1 MCNDVVSAS
10 LLTMYSSSIICKD
23 KGILNGKIIEKPDKN
38 PDCYPSMGT
47 YAPFTTLH
55 KNDDLRCKYHY
66 QTVKSS

>member
-1 MCNDVVSAS
+1 MCIDVVAAS
-10 LLTMYSSSIICKD
+10 LLTMYSPSIICKD

-47 YAPFTTLH
+47 YAPLTTLH

>member
-1 MCNDVVSAS
+1 
-10 LLTMYSSSIICKD
+10 MYSSSIICKD
-23 KGILNGKIIEKPDKN
+23 TGILNGKIIEKPDKN

-55 KNDDLRCKYHY
+55 KNDDLGCKYHY

>member
-1 MCNDVVSAS
+1 MCIDVVAAS

-23 KGILNGKIIEKPDKN
+23 KGILNDKIIEKPDKN

-47 YAPFTTLH
+47 YAPLTTLH